1 MRCRRE
7 RRRRPLGYGSA
18 SCLVLV
24 ASTLSSAPCNTA
36 APIILPSSDG
46 VSEAFIGGHTV
57 IERLRHLRHRHLND
71 HSNMIAR
78 ELNEGNT
85 NSCKSWHHHLYP
97 GDTLLRGEFLCH
109 GNLRFGI
116 DADRGQFIVGFANST
131 KNENST
137 SSSDGGEDFT
147 TRENNNYFN
156 EKTYS
161 LEPMPVKLA
170 WRGTPT
176 TLFIPEDR
184 PFARITL
191 TDDGNIFGY
200 DDSGEEIYD
209 SNYDFDNRVDAKE
222 DNSILKFRDRCR
234 ELNNIDDIEGNMCV
248 ELTSPPRAGWP
259 YGMVTWGVH
268 VNPNEI
274 VEAEPFDPTP
284 APVTPSP
291 TLSPVPTPVATRR
304 TRRPS
309 WQQQQ
314 ISYID
319 VGVGEDVESTATP
332 PSRMPTTENGVFS
345 DESVVSSVE
354 PNYEATSIIW
364 GTVWLDSNRNGAM
377 DLGEKTVNNYTVELY
392 ECSYYRDTTSEED
405 DDDDDDG
412 SQKAFTDDE
421 GMYFFQV
428 PTGRTYRVKFDI
440 DSDVHGYSSGT
451 DTDTNMLGWT
461 ECETSTY
468 INPIQWNAGLYLIDE
483 IPKDIPEIGALPNFG
498 PTATPT
504 EQKASIGGFIYLDV
518 DENGKMDSKERTAA
532 VGGYTVNDAMIAVSL
547 TDCTTSEVLGSLDV
561 PFPGTYSFG
570 NLEEGLYKLGYEMQV
585 ISRGTN
591 TGQPVPLYSFIDGSS
606 ETPTVYE
613 TPCGKLG
620 KQEIIDSG
628 NVGLRPRPL
637 TPTPDDPSV
646 FEEIDM
652 MSSPVD
658 LGDTTRAVEPDTDT
672 EEKQSFVPVL
682 VGVLVTLSVVAA
694 ASIILIKRRNG
705 DLHTFPYPLGSPKS
719 DREDIRSVGS
729 SVGWETSVSAPN
741 SADQHTAIGSLVVEA
756 GQSVANMT
764 PDGGDD
770 ASDES
775 DSDLEQSY
783 TGMEFALKQTQGTN
797 QNSGSPYQSSFSPN
811 SSRESSNH
819 PVQIHDDGS
828 EGYEVY
834 DDEEDQS
841 TVDYGPVV
849 TDIIAK
855 YSQKQ
860 QNDQQPMSSTN
871 RDEQQ
876 QAQHDSQS
884 YPAYQYQ
891 QTQTQNS
898 QYQDQQQYQGGD
910 MAIVPSNQ
918 EHAQNYQYGNE
929 YNQGYYAN
937 NSNPHDASQQQYSQI
952 NANEYEDET
961 STSGSSFTSDPPAAS
976 YRDIPA
982 GNVSWDIVG
991 AHQQT
996 VEHQQYDNAS
1006 TQYVTSDGEYYEV
1019 GYNGANYSNA
1029 NYDNGYNEQQQQ
1041 QHHSSNSSSSSSE
1054 ASEEASNSG
1063 WSDSSSTAASSAV
1076 SGSSSNF
1083 NWSYGSATSTKDRA
1097 RRAQSNP
1104 RDDRRVASWRH
1115 QAAIPENS
1123 TLEYNAYNTTS
1134 RQNQAN
1140 NHFAQTQADDNKSV
1154 ISSGSDHSSDPPGA
1168 SYKAIPI
1175 QFPPPPRRTTPP
1187 RRTSPNIVRRTSP
1200 QTSPNRRSFPPPPP
1214 PRSYSSPR
1222 PR

>member
-1 MRCRRE
+1 MRFRRE
-7 RRRRPLGYGSA
+7 RRRRPPLS

-46 VSEAFIGGHTV
+46 VSDAVVGGDTV
-57 IERLRHLRHRHLND
+57 IERLRDLRHRKLNGQNN
-71 HSNMIAR
+71 NMIETR
-78 ELNEGNT
+78 ELNEVNT

-97 GDTLLRGEFLCH
+97 GDTLFRGEFLCH

-131 KNENST
+131 NENST
-137 SSSDGGEDFT
+137 SSVDGEDFT
-147 TRENNNYFN
+147 RENSNYFN
-156 EKTYS
+156 EATYS

-170 WRGTPT
+170 WRGIPT
-176 TLFIPEDR
+176 SLFIPEDR
-184 PFARITL
+184 PFAKITL

-222 DNSILKFRDRCR
+222 DNSILKFRDSCR
-234 ELNNIDDIEGNMCV
+234 ELYNIDDIEGEMCV

-274 VEAEPFDPTP
+274 VEVEPIDPTP
-284 APVTPSP
+284 APVTSSP
-291 TLSPVPTPVATRR
+291 TFSPVPTPVATRR

-314 ISYID
+314 ISDVD
-319 VGVGEDVESTATP
+319 VGVGKDEETTATP

-345 DESVVSSVE
+345 DESIVSSVE
-354 PNYEATSIIW
+354 PNYEATSTIW

-377 DLGEKTVNNYTVELY
+377 DLGEKTVNNFTVELY
-392 ECSYYRDTTSEED
+392 ECSYYRDTSSEED
-405 DDDDDDG
+405 DYDG

-483 IPKDIPEIGALPNFG
+483 IPEDIPEVGALPNFG
-498 PTATPT
+498 PTSTPT

-585 ISRGTN
+585 ISRTN
-591 TGQPVPLYSFIDGSS
+591 TGKPVPLYSFIDGNS

-637 TPTPDDPSV
+637 SPTPDDPSV

-672 EEKQSFVPVL
+672 EEKQAFVPVL

-705 DLHTFPYPLGSPKS
+705 DSNTFPYPLGSPKS

-756 GQSVANMT
+756 SVANT

-783 TGMEFALKQTQGTN
+783 TGMEFALKQTQGPN
-797 QNSGSPYQSSFSPN
+797 QNNG
-811 SSRESSNH
+811 ESSNH
-819 PVQIHDDGS
+819 PVHIHEDGS

-860 QNDQQPMSSTN
+860 HNDQQPVSSTS

-876 QAQHDSQS
+876 HQSQHDNQS

-891 QTQTQNS
+891 QTQSQNS

-929 YNQGYYAN
+929 YNQGYYS
-937 NSNPHDASQQQYSQI
+937 NSNPHDTSQQQYSQI

-982 GNVSWDIVG
+982 GNVSWDMVG

-1006 TQYVTSDGEYYEV
+1006 KQYVTSDGEYYEV
-1019 GYNGANYSNA
+1019 GYNGANYNNS
-1029 NYDNGYNEQQQQ
+1029 NYDNGYNEQQEQ
-1041 QHHSSNSSSSSSE
+1041 QHQSSNSSSSSSE
-1054 ASEEASNSG
+1054 ASEEASNNSG
-1063 WSDSSSTAASSAV
+1063 WSDSSSTAASSTY
-1076 SGSSSNF
+1076 SSSNF

-1123 TLEYNAYNTTS
+1123 TLEYNAYNRTS
-1134 RQNQAN
+1134 NQNQAN
-1140 NHFAQTQADDNKSV
+1140 SHVRSFAQAQADDNKSV

-1175 QFPPPPRRTTPP
+1175 QFPPPPPRRTTPP
-1187 RRTSPNIVRRTSP
+1187 RRSSSNIARRTSP
-1200 QTSPNRRSFPPPPP
+1200 QTSPNRKSVPPPPP